1 MRSQLSLTAKLAK
14 YKVFFYIIYL
24 VSVAMQ
30 ADLSHVCP
38 ESTRKGFLSTRL
50 KKACQEIDVT
60 R

>member
-1 MRSQLSLTAKLAK
+1 MRSQLSLTVKLAK
-14 YKVFFYIIYL
+14 FFFFIIYL

-30 ADLSHVCP
+30 ADLSPFCS
-38 ESTRKGFLSTRL
+38 ESTRKGFLSTIL

>member
-14 YKVFFYIIYL
+14 FFFIIYL

-30 ADLSHVCP
+30 ADLSPFCS
-38 ESTRKGFLSTRL
+38 ESTRKGFFSTRL